1 MQYDI
6 GRQIAIISFFDANV
20 TTLIK
25 QSKKELGL
33 NYLREF
39 TGLIFKIETT

>member
-25 QSKKELGL
+25 TSKKELGL